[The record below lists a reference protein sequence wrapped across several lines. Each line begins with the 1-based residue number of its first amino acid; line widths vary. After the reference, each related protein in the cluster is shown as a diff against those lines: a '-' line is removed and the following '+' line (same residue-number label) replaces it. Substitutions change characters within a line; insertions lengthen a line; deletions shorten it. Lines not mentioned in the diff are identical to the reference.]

1 MAITHYLAMTA
12 AEFSTC
18 EHLPAHIAWLACH
31 FSPSGPG
38 LSNIPKALPKHSL
51 LMVDDST
58 PFQNHQSEYIIQQ
71 LQEAISSF
79 DVQAI
84 ILDLQR
90 PDDPDVQALVSLLQQ
105 ALPCP
110 VAAPPEYTQ
119 RDFPVFLPPCPLN
132 KPLKAHLAPYQ
143 GRQVWLDAAPLPM
156 QITVTGKGCTY
167 QTLPV
172 SQCCDAPHRESTLHC
187 NYSISA
193 EDDRITFTLCRD
205 ADAFHDWLQEAES
218 LGVSAAIGLYQEW
231 R

>member
-1 MAITHYLAMTA
+1 MAIAMYLAMTA

-38 LSNIPKALPKHSL
+38 LSNMPKSLPAHSL
-51 LMVDDST
+51 LMVDDSI
-58 PFQNHQSEYIIQQ
+58 PFQNHQPDYILQQ
-71 LQEAISSF
+71 LQEAISAF

-90 PDDPDVQALVSLLQQ
+90 PRDPDVQALVARLQQ

-110 VAAPPEYTQ
+110 VAAPPEYALE
-119 RDFPVFLPPCPLN
+119 DSPAFLPPCPLN
-132 KPLKAHLAPYQ
+132 KPLKEYLSPYQ
-143 GRQVWLDAAPLPM
+143 GRQVWLDAAPLPI
-156 QITVTGKGCTY
+156 QITVTAGGCTC

-172 SQCCDAPHRESTLHC
+172 GQSWDAPHQESTLHC
-187 NYSISA
+187 NYSIA
-193 EDDRITFTLCRD
+193 PQDDRIIFTLRRD
-205 ADAFHDWLQEAES
+205 ADAFCDWLQEAES
-218 LGVSAAIGLYQEW
+218 LGVTAAIGLYQEW